1 MPADVTMELDTRQA
15 SAFVRAVWADQLPF
29 ATSKAINDSA
39 LGGQK
44 VQRAHQ
50 REIFTVRR
58 ASFVDRAVK
67 IAQFAKK
74 DALEARVRVE
84 PPGGQKRAD
93 VIAKFE
99 DMTIKGPFR
108 GTSIAVPT
116 RHVPR
121 TGAGIIKKAWRPK
134 SLLGGGKA
142 GSSDRLLPGGGVLV
156 GNETMQGKKHVFLIR
171 RSSGKGTIF
180 MRINPRNAA
189 KYKAAGEDGVRR
201 NLRDANLVPLYQL
214 VPRVSIEPELH
225 FVDNIR
231 RHVLD
236 NWDANFNR
244 AFTAAMQTAR

>member
-39 LGGQK
+39 KGGQV

-50 REIFTVRR
+50 RAIFEVRR
-58 ASFVDRAVK
+58 PDFVDKAVK
-67 IAQFAKK
+67 ISKFANKK
-74 DALEARVRVE
+74 QDVPEARMRVE
-84 PPGGQKRAD
+84 PPGGRKRAD
-93 VIAKFE
+93 VIDKFE
-99 DMTIKGPFR
+99 TDRTKRARF
-108 GTSIAVPT
+108 SKSLAVPT

-121 TGAGIIKKAWRPK
+121 TAGGIIRKGWRPK
-134 SLLGGGKA
+134 DVVGKEF
-142 GSSDRLLPGGGVLV
+142 RLRGLAFRGVV
-156 GNETMQGKKHVFLIR
+156 VRGPDGR
-171 RSSGKGTIF
+171 GTIF
-180 MRINPRNAA
+180 AA
-189 KYKAAGEDGVRR
+189 EEGGRQIAA
-201 NLRDANLVPLYQL
+201 LYQL
-214 VPRVSIEPELH
+214 VPEVSIEPELH